1 MDEESLRTDYW
12 VDNRSD
18 KEFPLWVI
26 FRMIGQ
32 ETGIV
37 DGMPYVRPSRESL
50 PALLKRL
57 EEAPETDRLCE
68 ALGLARQEVS
78 AAFWYLIWLVERMGA
93 PPNPHWTE
101 WNRRVDEAWDV
112 GILK

>member
-32 ETGIV
+32 EKGMA
-37 DGMPYVRPSRESL
+37 DGLPYVRSTQESL

-57 EEAPETDRLCE
+57 EAAEETDRLSE
-68 ALGLARQEVS
+68 VLGLRRQELS
-78 AAFWYLIWLVERMGA
+78 AALWYLTWAVERAKA
-93 PPNPHWTE
+93 PDNPHWEE
-101 WNRRVDEAWDV
+101 WNRRVDRAWHD
-112 GILK
+112 GILR